1 MAEVTKLIKLSFKT
15 YFHKSEIKPR
25 ERLNSLKMDK
35 LATMNIKTRHKR
47 RE

>member
-1 MAEVTKLIKLSFKT
+1 MAEVTKLSKAFVQDL
-15 YFHKSEIKPR
+15 FHKSEIKPR

-35 LATMNIKTRHKR
+35 LAMINIKTRQKR